1 MVVLPHLKK
10 ILMAKLFTPHP
21 SIPRSPFGS
30 RSTAEEVTAGID
42 LQGKV
47 AVVTGCNSGLG
58 YETMRVLALRGAHVI
73 GTGRTEEKARQSGE
87 SIKGKMTPIAL
98 ELSDLSSVVAAAN
111 AIKALGLPIDMLIC
125 NAGTSTFGEQ
135 WYHGIEDMF
144 VINYLSHFVL
154 VHHLLPSV
162 KAAEAGRIV
171 HVSSR
176 ASHSIAPKGGIDF
189 DHLREGTKQG
199 GGLERYGRSKLANAL
214 FSLEL
219 SKRLVGTGVTSN
231 ALHPGL
237 VKTEIVRHTPGL
249 FQLLFHSI
257 GRLFSKN
264 LAQGAATQVFL
275 AAHPLVAGVSGA
287 YFQDC
292 NAVKVRQPH
301 HLEDEA
307 LAAELWEV
315 SEDLVGEWL

>member
-1 MVVLPHLKK
+1 
-10 ILMAKLFTPHP
+10 MAKLFTIDPNLP
-21 SIPRSPFGS
+21 KSSFGS
-30 RSTAEEVTAGID
+30 KSTAEEVTAGIN

-47 AVVTGCNSGLG
+47 AVLTGCNSGLG

-73 GTGRTEEKARQSGE
+73 ATGRTLEKAQKAAS
-87 SIKGKMTPIAL
+87 SVVGKTTPIAM
-98 ELSDLSSVVAAAN
+98 ELSKLSSVVEAAE
-111 AIKALGLPIDMLIC
+111 AIKALNLPIDMLIC
-125 NAGTSTFGEQ
+125 NAGTSTFGER

-144 VINYLSHFVL
+144 VVNYLSHFVL
-154 VHHLLPSV
+154 VNHLLPLV

-176 ASHSIAPKGGIDF
+176 ASHSLVPKGGINF

-214 FSLEL
+214 FSFQLA
-219 SKRLVGTGVTSN
+219 KRLAGTGVTSN

-237 VKTEIVRHTPGL
+237 IQTNIVRHTPKI
-249 FQLLFHSI
+249 FQLLFNSI
-257 GRLFSKN
+257 GSLFAKN
-264 LAQGAATQVFL
+264 LEQGAATQTYL
-275 AAHPLVAGVSGA
+275 AAHPLAAGVSGA

-292 NAVKVRQPH
+292 NAVKVRPPH

-307 LAAELWEV
+307 LAEKLWTV
-315 SEDLVGEWL
+315 SEELVGEWL